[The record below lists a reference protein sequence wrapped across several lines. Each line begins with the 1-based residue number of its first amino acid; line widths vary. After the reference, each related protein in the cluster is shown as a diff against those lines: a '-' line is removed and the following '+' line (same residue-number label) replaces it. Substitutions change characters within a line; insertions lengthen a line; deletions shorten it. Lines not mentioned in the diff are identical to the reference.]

1 MLVITLGELS
11 TEISN
16 IESNVS
22 DNKLQIGLNLNELN
36 HLDSRTRMNIIQRFL
51 KLFGRYIVTLGLK
64 FHGEEY
70 YLLQN
75 QFRLPNLKTLFV
87 SPSGYGMFPIATE
100 SSCQILQQ
108 LLIIYGQT
116 LKTLEVN
123 GVWNYFHVYRDV
135 YYPVEALETLNLTK
149 SYPAALQSLLILYGS
164 YISTLEIYDVW
175 NFANDEIEGE
185 ECFLP
190 NIKHLHIDADTL
202 AFIELV
208 RCNTKRIESLIVYLD
223 DPEMDYDPGYLNEF
237 KNLKLLEVNCPMVL
251 NAILESCNR
260 KLRYLYVPEQGENA
274 ADQVSLSP
282 VNLPGLKDLCVR
294 GSKKWSVD
302 MIRKHCESLEN
313 LIIFGFMELE
323 EFRNC
328 EDFEHDNEYHWPDLA
343 ALNCRFPK
351 MKKLFLPDCTD
362 NGIIQR
368 LKAKCPAN
376 VEVNTGKK
384 EVGEAVAAR
393 IKQSYSYTRYKRMM
407 HRDLS
412 SLFEF
417 N

>member
-1 MLVITLGELS
+1 MITLGELS

-16 IESNVS
+16 IERNGS
-22 DNKLQIGLNLNELN
+22 DNKIQIDLNLNELN
-36 HLDSRTRMNIIQRFL
+36 QLDSRTRMNIIQRFL
-51 KLFGRYIVTLGLK
+51 NLFGRYIVTLGLK

-87 SPSGYGMFPIATE
+87 SPSGYGMFAIATE

-108 LLIIYGQT
+108 LLIVYGRT
-116 LKTLEVN
+116 LKTLEVT
-123 GVWNYFHVYRDV
+123 GVWNFHYDQDG

-149 SYPAALQSLLILYGS
+149 SFPATLQSLLILYGP
-164 YISTLEIYDVW
+164 YISTLELYDIYD
-175 NFANDEIEGE
+175 FGDEIEGE
-185 ECFLP
+185 ECYLP
-190 NIKHLHIDADTL
+190 NIKHLHIDADSL
-202 AFIELV
+202 AFFELV
-208 RCNTKRIESLIVYLD
+208 RCNTEHIESLIVYLD
-223 DPEMDYDPGYLNEF
+223 DPEMDYDPGYLEEF
-237 KNLKLLEVNCPMVL
+237 TNLKLLEVNCPMVL
-251 NAILESCNR
+251 NAILESCNTNR
-260 KLRYLYVPEQGENA
+260 KLRYLYVPEQGENVG
-274 ADQVSLSP
+274 DQESLSP
-282 VNLPGLKDLCVR
+282 IHLPGLKDLCVR
-294 GSKKWSVD
+294 GSKKWSLD
-302 MIRKHCESLEN
+302 MIRKHCESLEY

-362 NGIIQR
+362 NGIIQS
-368 LKAKCPAN
+368 LTAKCPAN
-376 VEVNTGKK
+376 VDVITGKK

-412 SLFEF
+412 SLFQL

>member
-1 MLVITLGELS
+1 MITLGKLS

-116 LKTLEVN
+116 LKTLEVK
-123 GVWNYFHVYRDV
+123 GVWNYFHIYRDV

-208 RCNTKRIESLIVYLD
+208 RCNTERIESLIVYLD
-223 DPEMDYDPGYLNEF
+223 DPEMDYNPGYLDEF
-237 KNLKLLEVNCPMVL
+237 TNLKLLEVNCPMVL

-274 ADQVSLSP
+274 VDQVSLSP
-282 VNLPGLKDLCVR
+282 VKLPGLKDLCVR
-294 GSKKWSVD
+294 GSQKWSVD

-313 LIIFGFMELE
+313 LIIFGFMEPE
-323 EFRNC
+323 EFRNRD
-328 EDFEHDNEYHWPDLA
+328 DFEHDNEYHWPDLA

-351 MKKLFLPDCTD
+351 MKKLILPDCTD
-362 NGIIQR
+362 NVIIQR
-368 LKAKCPAN
+368 FTAKCPAN
-376 VEVNTGKK
+376 VVVITGKK

-412 SLFEF
+412 SLFQF